1 MRLAD
6 VRKDFKLN
14 KMVYLILAPVII
26 YFIIFN
32 YIPMAGIVL
41 AFERFETKLGIFG
54 SPWIGFKNFTDFFGS
69 YYFWRLIRNTFL
81 ISLYDFAW
89 GFPAPIL
96 LALLLNEIGRK
107 TFKKVVQTISYMP
120 FFISMVVIAGLII
133 DFTSS
138 TGPITSLVAAL
149 GGEKENL
156 LSRPE
161 LFRSIFVASN
171 IWQNIGFQSII
182 FLAALSGIDQEL
194 YQAARID
201 GASRWKQTLHVTLP
215 GIAGTIMIMMILRIG
230 NMMNVG
236 MEKIILL
243 YNPLTYETADV
254 ISSFTYRKGLQEFN
268 YGYSTAVGL
277 FNSVINFALLLF
289 ANAMSRKFTESSLF

>member
-6 VRKDFKLN
+6 VRKDFKLH

-26 YFIIFN
+26 YFIVFN

-41 AFERFETKLGIFG
+41 AFEKFETKMGIFG

-81 ISLYDFAW
+81 ISFYDFAW
-89 GFPAPIL
+89 GFPAPII
-96 LALLLNEIGRK
+96 LALMLNEIGQK

-138 TGPITSLVAAL
+138 TGTITSLVAAL
-149 GGEKENL
+149 GGQKENL

-161 LFRSIFVASN
+161 LFRTIFVASN

-201 GASRWKQTLHVTLP
+201 GAGRWKQTLHVTLP
-215 GIAGTIMIMMILRIG
+215 GIAGTIIIMMILRIG

-236 MEKIILL
+236 MEKVILL

-277 FNSVINFALLLF
+277 FNSVINFGLLLV
-289 ANAMSRKFTESSLF
+289 ANAISRKFSESSLF